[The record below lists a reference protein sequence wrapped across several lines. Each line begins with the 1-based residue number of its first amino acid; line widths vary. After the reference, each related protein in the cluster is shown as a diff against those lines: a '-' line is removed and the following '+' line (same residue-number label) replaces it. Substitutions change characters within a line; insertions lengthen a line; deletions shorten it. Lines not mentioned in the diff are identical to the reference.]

1 MTKHKHHPH
10 TRAERLALKEL
21 DEKPK
26 ANRAAKV
33 WRKLNQESLKEWESR
48 RELEKVADGRDSE
61 GKHP

>member
-1 MTKHKHHPH
+1 MKHKHPH

-26 ANRAAKV
+26 ADRATRV
-33 WRKLNQESLKEWESR
+33 WRKLTKETLAEWESR
-48 RELEKVADGRDSE
+48 HEHEQVANSRNPE